1 MNGRKILKLLLT
13 IATFVAYLYYV
24 INKNEFTLIEIPTA
38 LAAASLVYLA
48 CSLYGVALEV
58 SRNYIIA
65 AIISIVVIF
74 LFIGAMDKLVSKISW
89 ITDDITLI
97 GIMIVS
103 VPCIIRDIRSLVRKA
118 ETPVVNC
125 ETAAGT
131 VQRES
136 QITSAQQ
143 TILKDPKLMMQFS
156 KDYEERKGHKPTYEE
171 LVDYINNEAFHIKS
185 AEEIKREVDE
195 MLRR

>member
-118 ETPVVNC
+118 ETQ
-125 ETAAGT
+125 G
-131 VQRES
+131 QFKES
-136 QITSAQQ
+136 
-143 TILKDPKLMMQFS
+143 
-156 KDYEERKGHKPTYEE
+156 
-171 LVDYINNEAFHIKS
+171 
-185 AEEIKREVDE
+185 
-195 MLRR
+195 LR